1 MIGAVGAK
9 IRLGANAREQKYKV
23 YLPVAQAAIG
33 CLDYHVVHAR
43 HAKERSRDPPTW
55 EAIAV
60 IEQSIEPSCSLPI
73 IGNGNIRTAAGMS
86 HLVHCQLL
94 GMATFV
100 LLLVWHGLQSELD
113 VMVSWLAGRRL
124 VNGKEDDDYSDKEIL
139 PSVEQLE
146 IAIAEY
152 TAWSSCRSA
161 ASRYKLFHEENFER
175 LRREC
180 ADHARQARRPT
191 QELATA

>member
-1 MIGAVGAK
+1 
-9 IRLGANAREQKYKV
+9 
-23 YLPVAQAAIG
+23 
-33 CLDYHVVHAR
+33 
-43 HAKERSRDPPTW
+43 
-55 EAIAV
+55 
-60 IEQSIEPSCSLPI
+60 
-73 IGNGNIRTAAGMS
+73 
-86 HLVHCQLL
+86 
-94 GMATFV
+94 MATFV